1 MWERSQENEWGTFGH
16 CLGMEG
22 WLYLIFSFSFATFA
36 GVLWLIMSSKE
47 RFDQLEE
54 KLKTSIN
61 ARSYS
66 LV

>member
-1 MWERSQENEWGTFGH
+1 
-16 CLGMEG
+16 MEG